1 MPGKRETFGLDACTD
16 YTLRICSKDNPC
28 EFHAKQQEARL
39 AGQSLADYMRKDN
52 GKAKGN

>member
-28 EFHAKQQEARL
+28 QFHAKQQEARL